1 MTGRAI
7 LRPGR
12 LLPLLLFAPA
22 GLLFLPVFYYS
33 LNTPFGLVD
42 DYSIWKWT
50 RIFDGVVIQQ
60 LGPHPYGAHFYRDGK
75 CLALLP
81 PPGYAVSQVRTGQF
95 APGQVELWSAGFAMP
110 GDGAALTG
118 GWGDE

>member
-7 LRPGR
+7 PRPGR

-42 DYSIWKWT
+42 DYSIWKWV
-50 RIFDGVVIQQ
+50 RIFDGW
-60 LGPHPYGAHFYRDGK
+60 AEFYQWIDGQF
-75 CLALLP
+75 LSL
-81 PPGYAVSQVRTGQF
+81 GYAAEAINPRHRPFYEFYNAFIGM
-95 APGQVELWSAGFAMP
+95 GSA
-110 GDGAALTG
+110 
-118 GWGDE
+118 

>member
-1 MTGRAI
+1 MTGRVI

-42 DYSIWKWT
+42 DYSILSGWEAPG
-50 RIFDGVVIQQ
+50 FAAAAGLCGQ
-60 LGPHPYGAHFYRDGK
+60 LGPRRTVCAGGA
-75 CLALLP
+75 
-81 PPGYAVSQVRTGQF
+81 VV
-95 APGQVELWSAGFAMP
+95 
-110 GDGAALTG
+110 G
-118 GWGDE
+118 GVCEVGR